1 MTQIDFKHPSSVYF
15 IGIGGISM
23 SGLAE
28 ILLQG
33 GFTVAGSDWKAS
45 ALTERLSADGA
56 LIHIGEQRAENITPQ
71 SGVVVYTAAVHPD
84 NPEFIRAGELG
95 LPMLTRAE
103 LLGQIMKNYGEA
115 IAISGTHGKTTTT
128 SMVTEIFMKAQTDPT
143 VSVGAILPSIG
154 GNIRLGGRDTFI
166 TEACEYTNSFLSFFP
181 TVAAILNISED
192 HLDFFKDLEDI
203 RHSFKQFAGL
213 LPEKGTLVINGEI
226 DRLSELTGDLGCNVV
241 TFGIRGENLDY
252 RAEPCGAEGENQ
264 FVIYRSG
271 TSWCTVTLRVPGEHN
286 VMNALAAAAV
296 ADQCGI
302 STEVIVKGLEE
313 FAGAERRFEHKG
325 NLNGFTIV
333 DDYAHHPDEIKA
345 TLTAAKGMNYGK
357 VWCVFQ
363 PHTYTRTKALLP
375 EFVEALSLADEV
387 ILAKI
392 YAAREAD
399 IYGVSSADIV
409 KGLTDMGKRAVY
421 LETFEEIQEYVIHHV
436 IHGELLIT
444 MGAGDVVKI
453 GENLLKR

>member
-1 MTQIDFKHPSSVYF
+1 MTQIDFNCPSAVYF

-28 ILLQG
+28 VLLQG
-33 GFTVAGSDWKAS
+33 GFRVSGSDWHES
-45 ALTERLSADGA
+45 ALTKRLKEHGA
-56 LIHIGEQRAENITPQ
+56 VVHIGPQRAENVTPD
-71 SGVVVYTAAVHPD
+71 SGIVVYTAAVRPD
-84 NPEFIRAGELG
+84 NPEFKQAKALG
-95 LPMLTRAE
+95 LPMMTRAE
-103 LLGQIMKNYGEA
+103 LLGQMMRNYGEA
-115 IAISGTHGKTTTT
+115 VAISGTHGKTTTT
-128 SMVTEIFMKAQTDPT
+128 SMVTEIFLKAKEDPT

-154 GNIRLGGRDTFI
+154 GNIRLGGQKTFI

-203 RHSFKQFAGL
+203 RHSFRRFAEL
-213 LPEKGTLVINGEI
+213 LTEDGVLVINGEI
-226 DRLSELTGDLGCNVV
+226 DRLEELTGDLRCRVC
-241 TFGIRGENLDY
+241 TFGIKDHGCDY
-252 RAEPCGAEGENQ
+252 RAELHPENGNNS
-264 FVIYRSG
+264 FTIYRRG
-271 TSWCTVTLRVPGEHN
+271 EKWCTLTIRVPGVHN

-296 ADQCGI
+296 ADRCGI
-302 STEVIVKGLEE
+302 PVEAIVKGLEE
-313 FAGAERRFEHKG
+313 FTGAERRFEYKG
-325 NLNGFTIV
+325 TLNGFTIV
-333 DDYAHHPDEIKA
+333 DDYAHHPDEIRA
-345 TLTAAKGMNYGK
+345 TLKAAAGMNYSR

-363 PHTYTRTKALLP
+363 PHTYTRTKALL
-375 EFVEALSLADEV
+375 EDFIESLSHADEV

-392 YAAREAD
+392 YPAREED

-409 KGLTDMGKRAVY
+409 DGLEKLGKKAVY
-421 LETFEEIQEYVIHHV
+421 LETFEEIEEYIVHNV